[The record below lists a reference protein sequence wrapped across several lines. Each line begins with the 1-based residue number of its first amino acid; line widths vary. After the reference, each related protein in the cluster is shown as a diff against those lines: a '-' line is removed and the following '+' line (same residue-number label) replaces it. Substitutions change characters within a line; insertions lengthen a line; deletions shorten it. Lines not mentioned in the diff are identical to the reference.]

1 MDFKKNTM
9 KMNWGTGLAIWL
21 VIFVTAIL
29 SFVFFAFQQDVNLV
43 NPEYYQKGVKYDEV
57 RQERERGL
65 AQDQQFTINQ
75 DGEHVTLSFNPDY
88 FSQIKV
94 LDVHFYR
101 PSDRHKDKHMQFKT
115 NSMSIPKTE
124 LIKGRYQI
132 NVSWEK
138 DGKEYML
145 EKYFFLK

>member
-1 MDFKKNTM
+1 M

-29 SFVFFAFQQDVNLV
+29 TFVTFAFNQDVNLV
-43 NPEYYQKGVKYDEV
+43 NKEYYQKGVHYDDI
-57 RQERERGL
+57 RKERERGKT
-65 AQDQQFTINQ
+65 QEKYFTINQ
-75 DGEHVTLSFNPDY
+75 EGENVNLTFDKDY
-88 FSQIKV
+88 FKSIKI
-94 LDVHFYR
+94 LDVQFYR
-101 PSDRHKDKHMQFKT
+101 PSDRRKDLHLQFET
-115 NSMSIPKTE
+115 NVLNVSKSQ
-124 LIKGRYQI
+124 LIKGRYQL

>member
-1 MDFKKNTM
+1 M

-29 SFVFFAFQQDVNLV
+29 TFVTFAFNQDVNLV
-43 NPEYYQKGVKYDEV
+43 NKEYYQKGVHYDDV
-57 RQERERGL
+57 RKERERGKT
-65 AQDQQFTINQ
+65 QEKYFTINQ
-75 DGEHVTLSFNPDY
+75 EGENVNLTFDKDY
-88 FSQIKV
+88 FKSIKI
-94 LDVHFYR
+94 LDVQFYR
-101 PSDRHKDKHMQFKT
+101 PSDRRKDLHLQFET
-115 NSMSIPKTE
+115 NVLNVSKSQ
-124 LIKGRYQI
+124 LIKGRYQL